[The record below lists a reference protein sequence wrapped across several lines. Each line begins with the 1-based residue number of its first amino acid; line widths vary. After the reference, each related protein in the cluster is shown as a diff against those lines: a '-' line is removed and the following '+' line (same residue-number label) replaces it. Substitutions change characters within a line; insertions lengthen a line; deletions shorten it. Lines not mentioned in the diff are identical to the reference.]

1 MCLYVRFRNVLIRWT
16 QKIYRIIKKDYVAD
30 VFSMTVQ
37 LLKWTLPKNQA
48 TMTTDKLYRKTV
60 YVNSLFIKVSD
71 AWMGEED
78 KEKHQTLGET
88 KYQ

>member
-1 MCLYVRFRNVLIRWT
+1 
-16 QKIYRIIKKDYVAD
+16 
-30 VFSMTVQ
+30 
-37 LLKWTLPKNQA
+37 
-48 TMTTDKLYRKTV
+48 MTTDKLYRKTV